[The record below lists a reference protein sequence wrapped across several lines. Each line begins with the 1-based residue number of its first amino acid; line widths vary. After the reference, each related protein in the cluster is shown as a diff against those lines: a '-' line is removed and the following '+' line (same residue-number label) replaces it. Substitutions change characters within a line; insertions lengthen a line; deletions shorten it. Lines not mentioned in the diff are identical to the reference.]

1 MATGLDSA
9 AALLALELEMAFLR
23 EGTLH
28 LDEFHQDLTKLPV
41 ADVAPADEARALA
54 RTKAMDDRA
63 ER

>member
-9 AALLALELEMAFLR
+9 ATLLALELEMAFLR
-23 EGTLH
+23 EGSLRF
-28 LDEFHQDLTKLPV
+28 DEFHQDPTKLPV